1 MKNPSLV
8 SLWVW
13 LGPVVAVVAI
23 LLIALIFAIW
33 WIATHNRLKRY
44 LVKIDEAASGI
55 DVALTKRYDLLNK
68 EVAAVKGYAAHET
81 KTLKEVTMARLP
93 LSSSM
98 KEKGEYSGKLS
109 EALGSVSLLAEN
121 YPVLKASENF
131 LALQREISE
140 SEEELQSARRIYN
153 SNVSSYNQDIV
164 TFPTS
169 IVAKASNL
177 LAREFFE
184 ADEKKKED
192 VKIEF

>member
-1 MKNPSLV
+1 M
-8 SLWVW
+8 
-13 LGPVVAVVAI
+13 
-23 LLIALIFAIW
+23 
-33 WIATHNRLKRY
+33 
-44 LVKIDEAASGI
+44 
-55 DVALTKRYDLLNK
+55 
-68 EVAAVKGYAAHET
+68 KGYAAHET